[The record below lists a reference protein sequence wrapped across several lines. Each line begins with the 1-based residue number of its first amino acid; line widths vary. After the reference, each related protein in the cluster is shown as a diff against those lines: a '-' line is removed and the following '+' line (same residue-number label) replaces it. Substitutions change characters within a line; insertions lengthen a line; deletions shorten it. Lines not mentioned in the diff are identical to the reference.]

1 LTVSGFRSN
10 FSCLWRFNVDWNY
23 IQALFIQGFGP
34 QQISDKTGV
43 NPGTIRSR
51 AVRLK
56 WYDLRAK
63 VQLPVAYPNPK
74 SLEAADSKTLALE
87 SQRTQARLSRVVANQ
102 VTALESH
109 EPVTYRDLRNTP
121 KREGYAAT
129 ANRVIQQAA
138 KLYGWTRAR
147 DENCAHVRARASIE
161 SRTWPAPPIPERIP
175 MLQFT

>member
-1 LTVSGFRSN
+1 
-10 FSCLWRFNVDWNY
+10 
-23 IQALFIQGFGP
+23 
-34 QQISDKTGV
+34 
-43 NPGTIRSR
+43 
-51 AVRLK
+51 VRLK

-63 VQLPVAYPNPK
+63 VTLPVAYPNPK

-138 KLYGWTRAR
+138 KLYGWDAQTTAPQTMNLTQVNVTQPGTADPRAKLI
-147 DENCAHVRARASIE
+147 DVPYE
-161 SRTWPAPPIPERIP
+161 
-175 MLQFT
+175 